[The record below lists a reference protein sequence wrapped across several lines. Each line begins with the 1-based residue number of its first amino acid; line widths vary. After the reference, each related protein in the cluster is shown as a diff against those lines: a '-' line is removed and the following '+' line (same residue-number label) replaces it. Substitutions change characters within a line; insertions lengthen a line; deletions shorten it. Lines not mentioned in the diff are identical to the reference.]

1 MGTTGNRYL
10 LSLKARQRINQC
22 PSLSLSL
29 SLGGHRLTRLLLL
42 VIIAG
47 IQSKPSAQMDSDN
60 SDFVFVHFPQRK
72 KGVKKAVAWEYVS
85 SPKDKVFETL
95 SQKFS
100 LWP

>member
-1 MGTTGNRYL
+1 
-10 LSLKARQRINQC
+10 
-22 PSLSLSL
+22 
-29 SLGGHRLTRLLLL
+29 
-42 VIIAG
+42 
-47 IQSKPSAQMDSDN
+47 MDSDN